1 MEAHL
6 RRYKWFSFL
15 ALLAWGVAVA
25 SSARAEPAASLLDPP
40 LGRNEVELTPTLG
53 EHTLEWAPAYCRP
66 HLIRLRPLSRTVLLE
81 QVRVIYTSR
90 RAQVLRP
97 FSWHLSPQQ
106 PSLWMQ
112 LESDPREGSAPC
124 IDRVEIIGRSLGGPS
139 RLRVEW
145 R

>member
-1 MEAHL
+1 ML
-6 RRYKWFSFL
+6 KLKWISFL
-15 ALLAWGVAVA
+15 GLAAWGLVVAGA
-25 SSARAEPAASLLDPP
+25 ARASEPPLARNEIEISSARQ
-40 LGRNEVELTPTLG
+40 
-53 EHTLEWAPAYCRP
+53 EHTLDWAPAYCRP
-66 HLIRLRPLSRTVLLE
+66 QLIRLRPLSRTILLE

-90 RAQVLRP
+90 RTQVLRP

-112 LESDPREGSAPC
+112 LESDPRDGSAPC
-124 IDRVEIIGRSLGGPS
+124 IDRLEIIGRSLGGPS